1 MEAESFHALSRAE
14 WRGWLKKNHQ
24 RERGIWLVTYKKFTG
39 KPRVE
44 YAEAVEEALC
54 FGWVDSKP
62 GVVDEERSRLWMAPR
77 KAGSAWS
84 KLNKERVARLMAE
97 KRMTAAGLEK
107 IEAAKKDGS
116 WDALNAVE
124 ALIVPPDL
132 AAALAEG
139 KPAEEY
145 FAAFPR
151 SVKRAI
157 LEWIE
162 QAKKP
167 ETRAARIAETARLA
181 QRNER
186 ANQWKRT

>member
-14 WRGWLKKNHQ
+14 WRDWLKKNHK

-39 KPRVE
+39 KPRLE

-84 KLNKERVARLMAE
+84 KLNKERVARLIAE

-107 IEAAKKDGS
+107 IEAAKKDGA
-116 WDALNAVE
+116 WDRLNEVE
-124 ALIVPPDL
+124 ALMVPPDL
-132 AAALAEG
+132 GLELAAR

-151 SVKRAI
+151 SVKRGI

-162 QAKKP
+162 QAKRA

-186 ANQWKRT
+186 ANQWKR